1 VSLSDIPPEYI
12 TNIRR
17 DDGSQQDANPADF
30 LTKENP
36 VRSPLAVLILF
47 LRLALTQAHA
57 VKVSVL
63 NAKPGQC
70 PAVAPLVADLNTVQF
85 PSDWTVYFAC
95 DAGTWQDVLR
105 KADVTQTGAALTV
118 REQKLTILNSS
129 MYSPSFSFE
138 QYVQKTTQGV
148 LRHELG
154 HITCNTGREDV
165 ADRFAD
171 IGSCRTPPS
180 RKTEPLSR

>member
-1 VSLSDIPPEYI
+1 
-12 TNIRR
+12 
-17 DDGSQQDANPADF
+17 
-30 LTKENP
+30 

-47 LRLALTQAHA
+47 SCLARTQGHA

-70 PAVAPLVADLNTVQF
+70 PAVTPLVADLDAVKF
-85 PSDWTVYFAC
+85 PSDWTVYVAC
-95 DAGTWQDVLR
+95 DSGTWQDVLR
-105 KADVTQTGAALTV
+105 KADITQTDAALTV
-118 REQKLTILNSS
+118 RRQKLTILNSS

-138 QYVQKTTQGV
+138 RYMQKTTQGV

-171 IGSCRTPPS
+171 TNSCRTPPS